1 MWLLKKASETVG
13 SVYSYSK
20 SLVVGEDQP
29 DDPVLHLLGE
39 LLNERA

>member
-20 SLVVGEDQP
+20 ALVVGESELE
-29 DDPVLHLLGE
+29 DPVAALLNE
-39 LLNERA
+39 LLN